1 MTLSRVMS
9 FPNGTHLYVS
19 GVEAYQ
25 GNTLS
30 VHRIGVVLSV
40 LHEPRLP
47 SLQPYGIA
55 QHVFGVYDSPTEIIS
70 TIFPCTY
77 RIIWNAL
84 RAGKN
89 VLIHCHAG
97 ISRSVTVL
105 TAFLLQVLRQNAC
118 MILPYLS
125 PQPFASWTEALLD
138 LIRRARP
145 IANPNPGFLA
155 QLRAF
160 EDNLFRTRA

>member
-1 MTLSRVMS
+1 MTLSRVMT
-9 FPNGTHLYVS
+9 FPNGADLYVS
-19 GVEAYQ
+19 GMEAYQ
-25 GNTLS
+25 GNALCA
-30 VHRIGVVLSV
+30 HRIQVVLSV
-40 LHEPRLP
+40 LREPHLP

-55 QHVFGVYDSPTEIIS
+55 QHVFSVDDAPTEIIS

-77 RIIWNAL
+77 RLIWNAL
-84 RAGKN
+84 RTGKN

-105 TAFLLQVLRQNAC
+105 TAFLLQVLRRNAC

-125 PQPFASWTEALLD
+125 PRSFPSWTEALLD

-155 QLRAF
+155 QLHAF
-160 EDNLFRTRA
+160 ENTLFRIPG